1 MSFISKVKPA
11 IDRSLICFTTGKR
24 GIPLFFWLFLSAA
37 QADTDLEI
45 LEVQLGMASTFVSEL
60 DAHAGSCLEA
70 GATSAACAAFRLAIN
85 VEALTHYQALCEPL
99 IKWRDEMIVQHSDL
113 DKDANALA
121 TEEAERKLQLL
132 LELETSCGNRTLTTR
147 TKHVIA
153 AYSLTTSSRTRP
165 LRPLLPAMTGAETQR
180 SNLLDSLSENHDRLR
195 AETADLWRR
204 LQIENV
210 WRTEQQLKI
219 DLSNPS
225 LQ

>member
-1 MSFISKVKPA
+1 
-11 IDRSLICFTTGKR
+11 
-24 GIPLFFWLFLSAA
+24 
-37 QADTDLEI
+37 
-45 LEVQLGMASTFVSEL
+45 MASTFVSEL
-60 DAHAGSCLEA
+60 DAHAGRCLKA
-70 GATSAACAAFRLAIN
+70 GATSDACAAFRLAIN
-85 VEALTHYQALCEPL
+85 VEALTHYQTLCEPI

-113 DKDANALA
+113 DKDALA
-121 TEEAERKLQLL
+121 TEEAERKLELL
-132 LELETSCGNRTLTTR
+132 LELETSCGNETLTAR

-165 LRPLLPAMTGAETQR
+165 SRRLLPAMTGAETQR
-180 SNLLDSLSENHDRLR
+180 SDLLDSLSENHDRLR

-225 LQ
+225 FQ

>member
-1 MSFISKVKPA
+1 MSFTSKVKPV
-11 IDRSLICFTTGKR
+11 IDRNLICFTTGKQ

-37 QADTDLEI
+37 QADTDLKI

-60 DAHAGSCLEA
+60 DAHAGRCLEA
-70 GATSAACAAFRLAIN
+70 GATSDACAAFRLAIN
-85 VEALTHYQALCEPL
+85 LEALTRYQALCEPT

-113 DKDANALA
+113 DKDAAALV

-132 LELETSCGNRTLTTR
+132 LELETSCGYQTLTTR

-165 LRPLLPAMTGAETQR
+165 SRPLLSAMTEAETQR
-180 SNLLDSLSENHDRLR
+180 SNLHDSLSENHDRLR
-195 AETADLWRR
+195 AETANLWRR
-204 LQIENV
+204 LNIENA
-210 WRTEQQLKI
+210 RRAEQQLKI

-225 LQ
+225 LP

>member
-1 MSFISKVKPA
+1 LSFTSKVKPV
-11 IDRSLICFTTGKR
+11 IDRNLICFTTGKQ

-37 QADTDLEI
+37 QADTDLKI

-60 DAHAGSCLEA
+60 DAHAGRCLEA
-70 GATSAACAAFRLAIN
+70 GGTNAACAAFRLAIN
-85 VEALTHYQALCEPL
+85 VEALTHYQTLCEPL

-113 DKDANALA
+113 DKDAAALV

-132 LELETSCGNRTLTTR
+132 LELETSCGYQTLTTR

-165 LRPLLPAMTGAETQR
+165 SRPLLSAMTEAETQR
-180 SNLLDSLSENHDRLR
+180 SNLHDSLSENHDRLR

-204 LQIENV
+204 LQIENI